1 MISHGGI
8 CLHHGWIHHHV
19 ALHSHFGGFSGNG
32 TGSLESL
39 LKFLDLFGIFL
50 DGSESGLSEV
60 LELANSIL
68 VFLDLGELSAENDS
82 LITTWLQNLTVEL
95 EDNLFLT
102 IALSSVCDSSFLSR
116 PSGNDTWEDEARSIL
131 SLEGLVQFLQIFSS
145 EPGSTE

>member
-1 MISHGGI
+1 MISHGGF
-8 CLHHGWIHHHV
+8 LHHGWIHHHV
-19 ALHSHFGGFSGNG
+19 SLHSHTGGFTSSG

-39 LKFLDLFGIFL
+39 LKFLNLLGIFL

-60 LELANSIL
+60 LELANTIF

-102 IALSSVCDSSFLSR
+102 IALSSVCDSSFFSS

-131 SLEGLVQFLQIFSS
+131 SSEGLVQFLLIFSS

>member
-1 MISHGGI
+1 MISHGGF
-8 CLHHGWIHHHV
+8 LHHGWFLHHHV
-19 ALHSHFGGFSGNG
+19 ALHSHVGGFSGNG

-131 SLEGLVQFLQIFSS
+131 SLEGLVQFLQILSS